1 MTSNA
6 TFTSETNTHM
16 IDIII
21 ITDTIINT
29 TNNNLGSLTSPGQ
42 QMEQVENEKEG
53 FNVGCAVESQ
63 GWR

>member
-21 ITDTIINT
+21 TDAIINT

-53 FNVGCAVESQ
+53 FNVGCAAESQ